1 MAYLDTLNFKGTLY
15 DLRDKQAAA
24 DIEALRAIF
33 GQGGTSAWMLVQ
45 DTDSTCDTPEKAK
58 AFYQAK
64 QFTVFKRHKA
74 DQDYDALT
82 AMTGAVIFDQK
93 LDVDAEKATTIQAY
107 TDSASG
113 SEPVSARSY
122 QIRYHDITPPAS
134 YSAGTPVATTL
145 ITPSRDM
152 VVTKRNRSSLLGR
165 AFAWVVTANS
175 AGNSGAMIVLPDSLG
190 YEQNVNGL
198 KTFLKE
204 NPVSVYYKSANV
216 ASVDTVYIAVPADAM
231 ESGISTRIDTLAQTV
246 ATNKSEAETAVG
258 TLTQT
263 VEDNKDETDA
273 ALAEKVDKRP
283 REFTIQIDDRN
294 IALGCIANYNA
305 QRIREVPVSVSE
317 TSIAYKKLIPLDLN
331 ETLQVSVPAV
341 DDVTYV
347 YRYIYYNSNG
357 QARSQSNLSN
367 IDPEVLSWPQ
377 ATTRSDTAVGRY
389 ENGYVVVSF
398 MALKTS
404 TLVNGIPVEGTTEGV
419 NVSQL
424 IDHVTFTYSGT
435 TGAFLTVEEDYAD
448 DSDIVTM
455 NKPFVDAVLSSAV
468 KGFTGRESG
477 TNKTFKNKTQPI
489 SFLHF
494 SDIHGDLVELKRM
507 VKFYDYFR
515 TVPGYDGQ
523 YTVGATKY
531 YIDDMICTGDLVY
544 QYYTDGFD
552 YWGEVPGAE
561 RCLLAIGNHDIH
573 PTEGGTALTQAQTY
587 NMYFAPYIANWG
599 LVSNNANTYTEGKTY
614 YYKDYANRNFRLIV
628 LNEMLTGTDNEEQL
642 AWFTDTALGTT
653 PANYTVAVAIHG
665 FMRGVEKVDCNFTCL
680 ERSLSDSPSAA
691 IGSSYVAAVNQ
702 FIVDGGH
709 FSVWFFG
716 HAHSDF
722 IVRTTAYPDHP
733 QYGICIDG
741 LHRRMS
747 SDDGDILRV
756 NGTQSQDL
764 ANIMVIDTL
773 SGVVKLIRVG
783 ANVDRFM
790 RRKQLLCFNYTT
802 GQIIAQS

>member
-1 MAYLDTLNFKGTLY
+1 MAYLDTLNFKGTPY

-33 GQGGTSAWMLVQ
+33 GQGGTSAWMLVH
-45 DTDSTCDTPEKAK
+45 DTDNTCDTPAKAK
-58 AFYQAK
+58 AAYQAK
-64 QFTVFKRHKA
+64 QFTVFKRQKA

-82 AMTGAVIFDQK
+82 AMTGAVVFDQK
-93 LDVDAEKATTIQAY
+93 LDVDAEKATTIVAY
-107 TDSASG
+107 TDTASE
-113 SEPVSARSY
+113 SEPVTARSY

-152 VVTKRNRSSLLGR
+152 AVTKRNRSSLLGR
-165 AFAWVVTANS
+165 AFGWVVTANS

-198 KTFLKE
+198 KAFLSG
-204 NPVSVYYKSANV
+204 NPVSVYYQSANA
-216 ASVDTVYIAVPADAM
+216 ASADTVYIAVPADAM

-246 ATNKSEAETAVG
+246 AANKSDAETAVG

-305 QRIREVPVSVSE
+305 QRIREVPVSVSK

-377 ATTRSDTAVGRY
+377 ATTKSDTAVGRY

-404 TLVNGIPVEGTTEGV
+404 TLVNGVPVNGTTEGV
-419 NVSQL
+419 NVSRL
-424 IDHVTFTYSGT
+424 IDHITFTYSGT
-435 TGAFLTVEEDYAD
+435 TGAFHTVEEDYAD

-468 KGFTGRESG
+468 KGFTGRDENSR
-477 TNKTFKNKTQPI
+477 TFKQKTQPI

-494 SDIHGDLVELKRM
+494 SDIHGDKVELKRM
-507 VKFYDYFR
+507 VEFYDYFR

-544 QYYTDGFD
+544 QYYTDGFG

-599 LVSNNANTYTEGKTY
+599 LGENAHEEGKTY

-628 LNEMLTGTDNEEQL
+628 LNEMLTGTDDEAQL
-642 AWFTDTALGTT
+642 TWFTAALAST

-665 FMRGVEKVDCNFTCL
+665 FMRNMEKVPCSFTCI
-680 ERSLSDSPSAA
+680 ERPISANPNTA
-691 IGSSYVAAVNQ
+691 ISRNYTDAVNT
-702 FIVDGGH
+702 FIAGGGN

-722 IVRTTAYPDHP
+722 IVRTTIYPDRQ
-733 QYGICIDG
+733 QYGICVDG
-741 LHRRMS
+741 LNREMS
-747 SDDGDILRV
+747 TNDGDILRV